1 MSGERQASLQKV
13 TARHLARQAMLYVR
27 QSTLHQVLEN
37 TESTAR
43 QYALRERAI
52 ALGWEASR
60 VVVIDSDL
68 GQSGA
73 SAADREGFQ
82 RLVAEVGLGHVGL
95 VMGLEVSRLARSSL
109 DWHHLLEI
117 CTMTGTLILDE
128 DGLYDPAT
136 FNDRLLL
143 GLKGTMSEAELH
155 VLQARLKGGI
165 LHKASRAALKVP
177 LPVGLLYAENQSVM
191 LDPDAQ
197 IQQAVRLLFATF
209 KRTGSAWA
217 TVKYFRD
224 QELLFPRRVRVG
236 PHAGEL
242 HWMPLQHTVVLKVLR
257 NPRYAG
263 AFCFG
268 RTHTVKHADGSLHT
282 LSLPQEQWLFLIR
295 EVHAGYISWE
305 DYEANLAQLR
315 ANRQAHG
322 EDRRHG
328 PPREGPALL
337 QGLLICGRCGNR
349 MTVGYHEVKKG
360 QRLYPEYRCQ
370 KEYVEEGDDKCCQ
383 RLLGAGLDTVIAD
396 LLLAQLTPLALETSI
411 QVHEEL
417 HAQVQE
423 ASRLR
428 AQQVERARYAAE
440 LAQRRF
446 LRVDPENRLV
456 ADVLEA
462 DWNARLREL
471 AEVTEQAERQQEAE
485 QRRLSALEQ
494 QTIVDLVEDFPRV
507 WKDARTS
514 DRDRKRM
521 VRWLLEDVTVKRQ
534 EDVITAHIRFKGGAT
549 HTITVPVGRGR
560 CSSPELITL
569 IDALLED
576 FTDAEV
582 AMHLNEQG
590 WRTYEGKPFTAARV
604 LSLRRYRRLKDH
616 GTRLAERGWLRASD
630 AAAAYGVCRETLM
643 LWGRAGLLPMS
654 RINEQGTAM
663 FPPPGH
669 DAPRKNAHKF
679 ATTKTRSSCERSA
692 VCN

>member
-1 MSGERQASLQKV
+1 MSGERQAALQKV

-60 VVVIDSDL
+60 IVVIDSDL

-177 LPVGLLYAENQSVM
+177 LPVGLLYAENQSVI

-217 TVKYFRD
+217 TVKYFR
-224 QELLFPRRVRVG
+224 EKALLFPRRVRSG

-242 HWMPLQHTVVLKVLR
+242 HWMPLQHNAVRKVLR

-268 RTHTVKHADGSLHT
+268 RTRSSKHPDGSLHIQT
-282 LSLPQEQWLFLIR
+282 LPQEQWLFLIR
-295 EVHAGYISWE
+295 EVHPGYISWE

-337 QGLLICGRCGNR
+337 QGLVICGRCGNR
-349 MTVGYHEVKKG
+349 MTVRYHDVTKG
-360 QRLYPEYRCQ
+360 KRLYPEYLCQ
-370 KEYVEEGDDKCCQ
+370 KEFVEKGEDKHCQ
-383 RLLGAGLDTVIAD
+383 RVLGAGVDAAIAE
-396 LLLAQLTPLALETSI
+396 LLLVQRTPLAVETSI
-411 QVHEEL
+411 QIHEEL
-417 HAQVQE
+417 QAQVHE
-423 ASRLR
+423 AQRLR

-471 AEVTEQAERQQEAE
+471 AEVQEQAEREFEAE
-485 QRRLSALEQ
+485 QRKLSALEQ
-494 QTIVDLVEDFPRV
+494 QAIRDLVEDFPRV
-507 WKDARTS
+507 WKDPRTR

-521 VRWLLEDVTVKRQ
+521 VRWLLEDVTLQRL
-534 EDVITAHIRFKGGAT
+534 EEVITAHVRFKGGAT
-549 HTITVPVGRGR
+549 QTITVPVGRGR
-560 CSSPELITL
+560 CSSPELVTR
-569 IDALLED
+569 IDQLLEQ

-582 AMHLNEQG
+582 AEQLNREG
-590 WRTYEGKPFTAARV
+590 WRTYEGKPFRPARV
-604 LSLRRYRRLKDH
+604 ISLRRYHQLKPH
-616 GTRLAERGWLRASD
+616 SIRLAERGLLTASE

-643 LWGRAGLLPMS
+643 AWGRAGLVPMY
-654 RINEQGTAM
+654 RINDQGTAA
-663 FPPPGH
+663 FPPPDEH
-669 DAPRKNAHKF
+669 APGKNAHKF
-679 ATTKTRSSCERSA
+679 AKTRSSCARRT
-692 VCN
+692 VCH